1 MRCPLYTD
9 FCRSPATPTKS
20 FEGASG
26 SYNLSDPEVM
36 ARIGNRA
43 IKTVQKSNS
52 EYSFRR
58 FSCSVI
64 LQLDLTIPPIK
75 GYHSLL

>member
-1 MRCPLYTD
+1 MRCPLYSHY
-9 FCRSPATPTKS
+9 CRSPATPTKS

-26 SYNLSDPEVM
+26 SYSLSDPEVM

-58 FSCSVI
+58 FSCSDIV
-64 LQLDLTIPPIK
+64 QLDNTQYTIK

>member
-1 MRCPLYTD
+1 MRCLLYILY
-9 FCRSPATPTKS
+9 CRSPATPTKS

-26 SYNLSDPEVM
+26 SYSLSDPEVM

-58 FSCSVI
+58 FSYSVI
-64 LQLDLTIPPIK
+64 VQLDNTPIK
-75 GYHSLL
+75 EYHSLL

>member
-1 MRCPLYTD
+1 MRCLLYTD

-26 SYNLSDPEVM
+26 SYSLSDPEVM

-64 LQLDLTIPPIK
+64 VQLDNTPIK